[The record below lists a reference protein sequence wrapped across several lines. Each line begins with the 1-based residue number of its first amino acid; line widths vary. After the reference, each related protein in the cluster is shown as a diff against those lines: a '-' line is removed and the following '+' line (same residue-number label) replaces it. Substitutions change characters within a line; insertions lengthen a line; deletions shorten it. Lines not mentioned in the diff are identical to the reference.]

1 MPLWE
6 SLAIACVI
14 AVGSTG
20 AYWLAVAS
28 AEYDSALNYAAIRAE
43 RLESQMQAAIELTE
57 RQMAERL
64 ISR

>member
-20 AYWLAVAS
+20 AYSLAVAS
-28 AEYDSALNYAAIRAE
+28 AEYDSALNHAAIRAE
-43 RLESQMQAAIELTE
+43 WLETQVQTAVELAE
-57 RQMAERL
+57 QQMAERL
-64 ISR
+64 ISK

>member
-6 SLAIACVI
+6 SFAIACVI

-20 AYWLAVAS
+20 AYSLAVAS
-28 AEYDSALNYAAIRAE
+28 AEYDAALNFAAIKAE
-43 RLESQMQAAIELTE
+43 RLETQMQAAIELTE

-64 ISR
+64 YK